1 MERALNKLV
10 QIKAILRSLRAQ
22 SRGPRQVY
30 TNATVVLIFYWSVL
44 NNQTRRWACSPDN
57 WPLKRP
63 PGGLPSPSQ
72 FSRRFREQPVQQ
84 LLDDIEREVNAIDPP
99 PPSVCVAK
107 VDARPLVIGNHS
119 HDKHAGYGRAAG
131 GKAKGYKLH
140 RIIDACGR
148 GLAWRIAPMNA
159 DERVMAKRMI
169 RTLDITGYLLGDRNF
184 DSNKLF
190 GVAREQGL
198 QMIVPR
204 RYGADKGLAVG
215 RHDPARLRSRDY
227 LENTVCGFG
236 RELFASRSGVERH
249 FGTQASTPE
258 LLTHLPAWVRSRPR
272 VYRYVQ
278 AKLVLGELHRIALDS
293 RRKNTA

>member
-10 QIKAILRSLRAQ
+10 QIKAVLRGLRAQ

-30 TNATVVLIFYWSVL
+30 TNATIVLMFFWSVL
-44 NNQTRRWACSPDN
+44 NNQTRQWACSVDN
-57 WPLKRP
+57 WPLKMP

-72 FSRRFREQPVQQ
+72 FSRRFREPSVQQ
-84 LLDDIEREVNAIDPP
+84 LLDQVEREVAAIDPP
-99 PPSVCVAK
+99 PPGVCVAT
-107 VDARPLVIGNHS
+107 VDARPLIIGNHS

-140 RIIDACGR
+140 RIIDAQSR
-148 GLAWRIAPMNA
+148 GLAWRLGPMNV
-159 DERVMAKRMI
+159 DERVMARRMI
-169 RTLDITGYLLGDRNF
+169 RGLSVTGYLLGDGNF

-190 GVAREQGL
+190 GVAREHGL

-204 RYGADKGLAVG
+204 RYGPDKGLAVG

-227 LENTVCGFG
+227 LENTISPFG
-236 RELFASRSGVERH
+236 RELFGSRGGIERH

-258 LLTHLPAWVRSRPR
+258 LLTHLPAWVRTRPR
-272 VYRYVQ
+272 VYRWVQ
-278 AKLVLGELHRIALDS
+278 AKLVLGELHRITLS
-293 RRKNTA
+293 KRRKNSA